1 MTTKSTAR
9 TKVANDRLLKSS
21 ITPRTMFTQISIEHN
36 AKMANQAVSST
47 SMKPSVANSNA
58 EERADKKIKALV
70 VGTIDFVLTPYL
82 ERAALY
88 TGSPPFPVN
97 HDTIPPSTDA
107 DRTFKI
113 VLASQ
118 STWSTVSSCSFSSS
132 SLL

>member
-1 MTTKSTAR
+1 MATISTAR
-9 TKVANDRLLKSS
+9 TKVANDLLLKSS
-21 ITPRTMFTQISIEHN
+21 ITPRTKFTQISMKNNE
-36 AKMANQAVSST
+36 KKANQAVSST
-47 SMKPSVANSNA
+47 SIKPSVANSNA

-88 TGSPPFPVN
+88 TGSPPFPIN
-97 HDTIPPSTDA
+97 QETTPPMTDA
-107 DRTFKI
+107 DRIFKI